1 MCSQTPKS
9 GEVGKEDTHQSNQG
23 GGGICTEK
31 RVGEK
36 GDEKSPG

>member
-23 GGGICTEK
+23 GLLYREEG
-31 RVGEK
+31 RGE
-36 GDEKSPG
+36 GR